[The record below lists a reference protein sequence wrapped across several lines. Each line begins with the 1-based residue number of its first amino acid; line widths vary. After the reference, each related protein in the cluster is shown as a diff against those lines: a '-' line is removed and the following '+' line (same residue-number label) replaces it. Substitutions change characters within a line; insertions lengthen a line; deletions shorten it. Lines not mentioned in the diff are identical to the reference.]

1 MGLFLAKVGDESRL
15 VKLGEPNKLFH
26 NNKVDTAK
34 YNLITF
40 LPKAVLLQFLRL
52 SNFVFLLNAV
62 LQSVPEISSLSPLT
76 AISPLAFVLAVSL
89 LREGYEDYVQPVTF
103 RKDTRKTPRSTRGQR
118 GSCARADSSKWSGI
132 KS

>member
-52 SNFVFLLNAV
+52 SNFIFLLNAV
-62 LQSVPEISSLSPLT
+62 LQSVPEISSLSP
-76 AISPLAFVLAVSL
+76 
-89 LREGYEDYVQPVTF
+89 
-103 RKDTRKTPRSTRGQR
+103 
-118 GSCARADSSKWSGI
+118 
-132 KS
+132 